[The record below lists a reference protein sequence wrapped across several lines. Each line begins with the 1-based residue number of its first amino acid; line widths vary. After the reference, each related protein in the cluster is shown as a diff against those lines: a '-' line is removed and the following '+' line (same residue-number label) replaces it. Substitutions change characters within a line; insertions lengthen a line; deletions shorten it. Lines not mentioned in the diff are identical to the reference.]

1 MARGIGETA
10 PVLLTAGYS
19 KVLNT
24 TPFHNWQTSLPLF
37 IYNEITSPVAADHER
52 AYGGGFALF
61 VLVLVLFTI
70 ARRLGGGAPGELTR
84 RQRRQIAR
92 QAAALGRTAR

>member
-1 MARGIGETA
+1 
-10 PVLLTAGYS
+10 
-19 KVLNT
+19 
-24 TPFHNWQTSLPLF
+24 
-37 IYNEITSPVAADHER
+37 
-52 AYGGGFALF
+52 
-61 VLVLVLFTI
+61 VLFTI